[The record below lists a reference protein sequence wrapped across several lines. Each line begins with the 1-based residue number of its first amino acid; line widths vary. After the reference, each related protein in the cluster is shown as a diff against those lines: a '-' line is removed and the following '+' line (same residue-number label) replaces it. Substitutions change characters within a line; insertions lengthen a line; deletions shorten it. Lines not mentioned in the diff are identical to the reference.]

1 VVICTWLGSGKPIDA
16 GSRGTAHLGRRG
28 VRPLRRTAARSAIRM
43 TAGEARVAVV
53 RSRGRL
59 ESKCVHAGPRIP
71 AQWRAANAQNDDVV
85 RLVD

>member
-1 VVICTWLGSGKPIDA
+1 VGLGTSGDGGSGHYA
-16 GSRGTAHLGRRG
+16 G
-28 VRPLRRTAARSAIRM
+28 LRHAAQFRM
-43 TAGEARVAVV
+43 TAGEARMAVV
-53 RSRGRL
+53 RSTGRL